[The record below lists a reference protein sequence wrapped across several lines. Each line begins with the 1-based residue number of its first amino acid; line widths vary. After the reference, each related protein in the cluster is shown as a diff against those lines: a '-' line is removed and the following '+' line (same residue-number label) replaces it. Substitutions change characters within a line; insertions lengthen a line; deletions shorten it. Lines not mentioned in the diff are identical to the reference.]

1 MINVKV
7 NWKNITGLKKIANSS
22 LSIIYN
28 NNGAESLQSVAG
40 LTISISDKVKTV

>member
-1 MINVKV
+1 MIDVKV

-28 NNGAESLQSVAG
+28 NNGAESLLSSAG
-40 LTISISDKVKTV
+40 LTLTFSDTVKTI